1 MGRNKDGELILD
13 DELEQELSTPEQIAA
28 SDLIS
33 KASPTMQQGPLKRK
47 TNDKTYYCPKSSKTS
62 FSDVPFGNSFMPT
75 LPKKNNLFARF
86 TLSMSCEISIMQRF
100 NEQFLTT
107 S

>member
-33 KASPTMQQGPLKRK
+33 KASPTMQQGPL
-47 TNDKTYYCPKSSKTS
+47 
-62 FSDVPFGNSFMPT
+62 
-75 LPKKNNLFARF
+75 
-86 TLSMSCEISIMQRF
+86 
-100 NEQFLTT
+100 
-107 S
+107 